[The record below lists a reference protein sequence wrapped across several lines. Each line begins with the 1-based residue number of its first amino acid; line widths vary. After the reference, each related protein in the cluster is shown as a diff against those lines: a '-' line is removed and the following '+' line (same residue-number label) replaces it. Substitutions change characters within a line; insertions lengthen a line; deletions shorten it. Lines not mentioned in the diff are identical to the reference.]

1 MKIYAKLENKLSLTD
16 KNEKQL
22 KIVEVLKMNQKFSFE
37 IVEELAVLSENTK
50 GWRKELNLVR
60 WNENPPK
67 FDIREWSPD
76 HEKMGKGLTFT
87 NEEMDVL
94 KQFLKA

>member
-1 MKIYAKLENKLSLTD
+1 MGFYAKLENKLSLTD
-16 KNEKQL
+16 KNEKQIQ
-22 KIVEVLKMNQKFSFE
+22 IVEVFIMNQKISFE
-37 IVEELAVLSENTK
+37 ILEELAVLSENTK

-76 HEKMGKGLTFT
+76 HEKMGKGITFT

-94 KQFLKA
+94 KQFLNT

>member
-1 MKIYAKLENKLSLTD
+1 MNRKI
-16 KNEKQL
+16 
-22 KIVEVLKMNQKFSFE
+22 SFE
-37 IVEELAVLSENTK
+37 ILEELAVLSENTK

-76 HEKMGKGLTFT
+76 HEKMGKGITFT

-94 KQFLKA
+94 KQFLNT

>member
-1 MKIYAKLENKLSLTD
+1 
-16 KNEKQL
+16 
-22 KIVEVLKMNQKFSFE
+22 MNQKMSFE
-37 IVEELAVLSENTK
+37 IVEELAVRSENTK

-67 FDIREWSPD
+67 FDIREWSPE
-76 HEKMGKGLTFT
+76 HEKMGKGITFT

-94 KQFLKA
+94 KQFLNA

>member
-1 MKIYAKLENKLSLTD
+1 
-16 KNEKQL
+16 
-22 KIVEVLKMNQKFSFE
+22 MNQKISFE
-37 IVEELAVLSENTK
+37 ILEELAVLSENTK

-76 HEKMGKGLTFT
+76 HEKMGKGITFT

-94 KQFLKA
+94 KQFLNA

>member
-1 MKIYAKLENKLSLTD
+1 
-16 KNEKQL
+16 
-22 KIVEVLKMNQKFSFE
+22 MNQKFSFE

-60 WNENPPK
+60 WNENSPK
-67 FDIREWSPD
+67 FDIREWSPN
-76 HEKMGKGLTFT
+76 HEKMGKGITFT

-94 KQFLKA
+94 KQFLNA

>member
-1 MKIYAKLENKLSLTD
+1 
-16 KNEKQL
+16 
-22 KIVEVLKMNQKFSFE
+22 MNQKISFE
-37 IVEELAVLSENTK
+37 ILEELAVLSENTK

-76 HEKMGKGLTFT
+76 HEKMGKGITFT

-94 KQFLKA
+94 KQFLNT

>member
-1 MKIYAKLENKLSLTD
+1 
-16 KNEKQL
+16 
-22 KIVEVLKMNQKFSFE
+22 MNQKISFE
-37 IVEELAVLSENTK
+37 ILEELAVLSENTK

-67 FDIREWSPD
+67 FDIREWSPE
-76 HEKMGKGLTFT
+76 HEKMGKGITFT

-94 KQFLKA
+94 KQFLNA

>member
-1 MKIYAKLENKLSLTD
+1 
-16 KNEKQL
+16 
-22 KIVEVLKMNQKFSFE
+22 MNQKISFE
-37 IVEELAVLSENTK
+37 ILEELAVLSENTK
-50 GWRKELNLVR
+50 GWSKELNLVR

-76 HEKMGKGLTFT
+76 HEKMGKGITFT

-94 KQFLKA
+94 KQFLNT